1 MNCKF
6 KFHLRAAL
14 PRGAARDWLGLP
26 DWLRLVEAL
35 PNLVGAAGPVG
46 SANGRDAFYCFAR
59 PTVRAQKP
67 SSLALRAGGREP
79 RRPAGSFF
87 RIFRSTVRAQ
97 KPSSLTLRAGGR
109 EPRRPA
115 GFFFRIFRSTVR
127 ARKPSSLALRAGG
140 REPRRP
146 GSSFFRIFRST
157 VRARKPNSLALRA
170 GGREPG
176 RRPGSFFRIF
186 RSAVRARKPSSLTL
200 RADVREPRRPGS
212 CVQMKR
218 DARKAPPASVH
229 LFPLLYFQKER
240 IDDELT
246 LSPRRRQF

>member
-6 KFHLRAAL
+6 KFHLRTAL
-14 PRGAARDWLGLP
+14 PRGAARAGWAPLTDGTRFTV
-26 DWLRLVEAL
+26 LRV
-35 PNLVGAAGPVG
+35 P
-46 SANGRDAFYCFAR
+46 R
-59 PTVRAQKP
+59 VRAQKP

-79 RRPAGSFF
+79 G
-87 RIFRSTVRAQ
+87 
-97 KPSSLTLRAGGR
+97 
-109 EPRRPA
+109 
-115 GFFFRIFRSTVR
+115 
-127 ARKPSSLALRAGG
+127 
-140 REPRRP
+140 RRP
-146 GSSFFRIFRST
+146 GSFFRIFRST

-170 GGREPG
+170 GGRAPG

>member
-6 KFHLRAAL
+6 KFYLRAAL
-14 PRGAARDWLGLP
+14 PRGAARDWLGLS

-79 RRPAGSFF
+79 RRPAGFFFRIFRSTVRARKPSSLTLRAGVREPRRPAGFFF

-97 KPSSLTLRAGGR
+97 KPSSLTLRAG
-109 EPRRPA
+109 
-115 GFFFRIFRSTVR
+115 
-127 ARKPSSLALRAGG
+127 
-140 REPRRP
+140 
-146 GSSFFRIFRST
+146 
-157 VRARKPNSLALRA
+157 
-170 GGREPG
+170 
-176 RRPGSFFRIF
+176 
-186 RSAVRARKPSSLTL
+186 
-200 RADVREPRRPGS
+200 VREPCRPGS

-229 LFPLLYFQKER
+229 LFPLLYFQKEI

>member
-6 KFHLRAAL
+6 KFHLRTAL
-14 PRGAARDWLGLP
+14 PRGAARAGWAPLTDGTRFTV
-26 DWLRLVEAL
+26 LRV
-35 PNLVGAAGPVG
+35 
-46 SANGRDAFYCFAR
+46 
-59 PTVRAQKP
+59 
-67 SSLALRAGGREP
+67 P
-79 RRPAGSFF
+79 R
-87 RIFRSTVRAQ
+87 
-97 KPSSLTLRAGGR
+97 
-109 EPRRPA
+109 
-115 GFFFRIFRSTVR
+115 VR

-140 REPRRP
+140 REPGRRP
-146 GSSFFRIFRST
+146 GSFFRIFRST
-157 VRARKPNSLALRA
+157 VRARKPNSLALRAGGREPRRRPGSFFRIFKSAVRARKPSSLTLRA

-200 RADVREPRRPGS
+200 RAGGREPRRPGS

>member
-6 KFHLRAAL
+6 KFHLRTAL
-14 PRGAARDWLGLP
+14 PRGAARAGWAPLTDGTRFTV
-26 DWLRLVEAL
+26 LRV
-35 PNLVGAAGPVG
+35 P
-46 SANGRDAFYCFAR
+46 R
-59 PTVRAQKP
+59 VRARKP

-79 RRPAGSFF
+79 GRRPGSFF
-87 RIFRSTVRAQ
+87 RIFRSTVRAR
-97 KPSSLTLRAGGR
+97 KPNSLALRAGGR

-127 ARKPSSLALRAGG
+127 ARKPSSLALRAGV
-140 REPRRP
+140 REPR
-146 GSSFFRIFRST
+146 
-157 VRARKPNSLALRA
+157 
-170 GGREPG
+170 

-186 RSAVRARKPSSLTL
+186 KSAVRARKPSSLTL

>member
-6 KFHLRAAL
+6 KFHLRTAP
-14 PRGAARDWLGLP
+14 PRGAAR
-26 DWLRLVEAL
+26 
-35 PNLVGAAGPVG
+35 PVG
-46 SANGRDAFYCFAR
+46 PANGRDAFYCFAR

-79 RRPAGSFF
+79 RRPAGFFF

-97 KPSSLTLRAGGR
+97 KPSSLT
-109 EPRRPA
+109 
-115 GFFFRIFRSTVR
+115 F
-127 ARKPSSLALRAGG
+127 
-140 REPRRP
+140 
-146 GSSFFRIFRST
+146 
-157 VRARKPNSLALRA
+157 RA

-186 RSAVRARKPSSLTL
+186 KSAVRARKPSSLTL
-200 RADVREPRRPGS
+200 RAGGREPRRPGS

-218 DARKAPPASVH
+218 DARKAPGSVH

>member
-35 PNLVGAAGPVG
+35 PDLVGADGPVAPLKWAG
-46 SANGRDAFYCFAR
+46 LPAVPMRRYRTWWALPGRWA
-59 PTVRAQKP
+59 PP
-67 SSLALRAGGREP
+67 AGGMRFTVLRIP
-79 RRPAGSFF
+79 R
-87 RIFRSTVRAQ
+87 
-97 KPSSLTLRAGGR
+97 
-109 EPRRPA
+109 
-115 GFFFRIFRSTVR
+115 VR

-140 REPRRP
+140 REPGRP
-146 GSSFFRIFRST
+146 AGSFFRIFRST

-170 GGREPG
+170 GGREP
-176 RRPGSFFRIF
+176 RRL
-186 RSAVRARKPSSLTL
+186 PS
-200 RADVREPRRPGS
+200 R
-212 CVQMKR
+212 VQMKR
-218 DARKAPPASVH
+218 DARKAPGSVH

>member
-35 PNLVGAAGPVG
+35 PDLVGADGPVAPLKWAG
-46 SANGRDAFYCFAR
+46 LPAVPMRRYRTWWALPGRWA
-59 PTVRAQKP
+59 PP
-67 SSLALRAGGREP
+67 AGGMRFTVLRIP
-79 RRPAGSFF
+79 R
-87 RIFRSTVRAQ
+87 
-97 KPSSLTLRAGGR
+97 
-109 EPRRPA
+109 
-115 GFFFRIFRSTVR
+115 VR

-140 REPRRP
+140 REPGRP
-146 GSSFFRIFRST
+146 AGSFFRIFRST

-186 RSAVRARKPSSLTL
+186 RSAVRARKPNSLAL
-200 RADVREPRRPGS
+200 RAGGREPCRPAGFFFRIFRSAVRARKPNSLALRAGGREPRRLPS
-212 CVQMKR
+212 RVQMKR
-218 DARKAPPASVH
+218 DARKAPGSVH